1 MVSLT
6 LCANTFLHLCGSES
20 PWRRKGEVP
29 LTGRPRSPRGR
40 PVLLQLPESPE
51 EGVGVGG
58 HLRLGR
64 SSDSGLHGTSILRAL
79 VTGPLDTLVTLWA
92 PPGSRVGTVT
102 QLLCLGLS
110 IWLGAQGE
118 DTQQR
123 EEGVMVWGPEEG
135 PHGRGGAAA
144 AGRGGRGGGGG
155 CCSSLLWVPRA
166 KSGEKE
172 RSRSRFGPETN
183 LGYRWNSEP
192 AMDCQ

>member
-1 MVSLT
+1 M
-6 LCANTFLHLCGSES
+6 
-20 PWRRKGEVP
+20 
-29 LTGRPRSPRGR
+29 
-40 PVLLQLPESPE
+40 QLPESPE

-110 IWLGAQGE
+110 IWLGALGE

-135 PHGRGGAAA
+135 PHGRRRSSRCRK
-144 AGRGGRGGGGG
+144 GRERGRRG
-155 CCSSLLWVPRA
+155 LLLQPA
-166 KSGEKE
+166 L
-172 RSRSRFGPETN
+172 GPE
-183 LGYRWNSEP
+183 GKVGREGEEP
-192 AMDCQ
+192 KSFWTRDKFGIPLEFGACRGLPIRRG